1 MRRSRGAGDVSFGGV
16 RANGHR
22 SGRVLE
28 PRRATTPRQ
37 ELVGSFLTALMA
49 VQFAIVVIVGKDVMH
64 GHLPF
69 TLLSFRFAGAAVILA
84 VALLAT
90 SRPLLPEHG
99 ERLGIAL
106 AGIVGYGTESAL
118 YFSALNHGSAAAV
131 TLLFYTYPVWVMLAT
146 IAIDRRVPRRRLV
159 LALLFAI
166 GGSVVVVAGSSGV
179 ELQALGIVL
188 ALACSVAYSA
198 YLIGTDRLVTRT
210 NAMTSAMWLSAGA
223 AAGNLIYS
231 FLFDTHVVPAGGDW
245 WRVAGMAVFSA
256 GAFGCMLAGL
266 QRIGAVRNAII
277 GVMEPLTVAVLA
289 ALFLSEPITVAT
301 AAGGTLI
308 LGGAVLATLVRTTV
322 GAEPNL

>member
-1 MRRSRGAGDVSFGGV
+1 M
-16 RANGHR
+16 
-22 SGRVLE
+22 E
-28 PRRATTPRQ
+28 TRRATTPRQ
-37 ELVGSFLTALMA
+37 ELVGSLLTALMA
-49 VQFAIVVIVGKDVMH
+49 VQFAVVVIVGKDVMH

-69 TLLSFRFAGAAVILA
+69 TLLSLRFGAAAVILA
-84 VALLAT
+84 VALVA
-90 SRPLLPEHG
+90 SGRPLLPERG

-146 IAIDRRVPRRRLV
+146 IAIDRRVPRGKLV
-159 LALLFAI
+159 VALMLAI
-166 GGSVVVVAGSSGV
+166 GGSAVVVAGSSGV

-188 ALACSVAYSA
+188 ALGCSIAYSV
-198 YLIGTDRLVTRT
+198 YLMTTDRLVKRT

-223 AAGNLIYS
+223 ATGNLIYS
-231 FLFDTHVVPAGGDW
+231 FLFDAHVVPAGDDW
-245 WRVAGMAVFSA
+245 WRVVAMAVFSA

-277 GVMEPLTVAVLA
+277 GVLEPLTVALLA
-289 ALFLSEPITVAT
+289 ALFIHEPITVAT

-308 LGGAVLATLVRTTV
+308 LGGAVLATLVRTTRR
-322 GAEPNL
+322 AEPNL